1 MAEREK
7 NVLITGAS
15 GGIGSAAAERL
26 AARDWRVFATARS
39 RANAEE
45 LAKRVEGA
53 VPLEVDLTD
62 DASIV
67 RCAGEVDSLLG
78 DQGLDGLVN
87 NAGIIVQGPL
97 ELVKPEAL
105 RRQFEVNVIGQVA
118 ITQALLPQLRRARG
132 RVVNIGAAS
141 GRVTVPMLGPISAS
155 KSALESVTDALR
167 MELRHQ
173 GVGVSIIEPGA
184 METEIFAKAA
194 DQVEREGFA
203 GGADT
208 QAIYGKALAKMQ
220 EAMADTRLG
229 QPSSVAKAIVTAL
242 TARSP
247 RTRYVVGRDARQIE
261 LLRKL
266 PDRARDRALLS
277 TFGIKASAFE

>member
-26 AARDWRVFATARS
+26 AALGWRVFATARS
-39 RANAEE
+39 RTGAEE

-62 DASIV
+62 EASIGS
-67 RCAGEVDSLLG
+67 CAAEVDSLLG

-118 ITQALLPQLRRARG
+118 ITQALLPALRRARG